1 MDALRREDDVAK
13 WRRKNGVARVDRVL
27 RDSRFLPHPRNG
39 GSRGYDIPFRQMIVD
54 AYRAGNPA
62 PEGMRSS
69 VWRWTTN
76 GVAPFRMT
84 GNKPV
89 SALSGQY
96 LLLLVLIK
104 LIWSQAN
111 YFECIAFIANQS
123 DDAKVFSEGD
133 VSLALRKLG
142 YTMKVT
148 SLPRSSHCDFTH
160 LISST
165 AAAADRRA
173 RAAPDGGKFT
183 AFPPRGATGTDGSS
197 DGTGR
202 SGRRGTLGGEWG
214 GGLPL
219 MARARTTSGR
229 GVTGFVHGFCD
240 YLCAPSSLLSPL
252 LGRRQLKNGTGTC
265 LRGFLR

>member
-1 MDALRREDDVAK
+1 MAPLSGLATANARRLYKTPPSTPARRRPQRLILIRMDALRREDDVAK

-104 LIWSQAN
+104 LIWPQAN

-183 AFPPRGATGTDGSS
+183 AFPPVV
-197 DGTGR
+197 
-202 SGRRGTLGGEWG
+202 RRAPTAVPTAQDVRVDAERWG
-214 GGLPL
+214 GSGGGGCHSWREPER
-219 MARARTTSGR
+219 RAEEG
-229 GVTGFVHGFCD
+229 
-240 YLCAPSSLLSPL
+240 
-252 LGRRQLKNGTGTC
+252 
-265 LRGFLR
+265 